1 MSSAN
6 AIIKYQKSKSIG
18 NYITINLYSIIEELI
33 TIFSIVVH
41 KPNLRTDPENE
52 DQSLCSTSSAN
63 SSTEKLPL
71 LNCMDESDDESMDSY
86 FEINQRIELG
96 AMANMF
102 FSKIGVKLFYITI
115 AIYLFGDLSIYAA
128 AISKS
133 LRDVTWSVIITTN
146 FNLIKLIKLIVPNF

>member
-1 MSSAN
+1 LSSSAN
-6 AIIKYQKSKSIG
+6 
-18 NYITINLYSIIEELI
+18 NN
-33 TIFSIVVH
+33 
-41 KPNLRTDPENE
+41 
-52 DQSLCSTSSAN
+52 
-63 SSTEKLPL
+63 TEKVL
-71 LNCMDESDDESMDSY
+71 LNCIEESNDKLMDSYQY

-102 FSKIGVKLFYITI
+102 FSKIGVKLFYISI

-133 LRDVTWSVIITTN
+133 LRDVTWSVIVTTN

>member
-1 MSSAN
+1 M
-6 AIIKYQKSKSIG
+6 
-18 NYITINLYSIIEELI
+18 IIEELI
-33 TIFSIVVH
+33 TIFWIVVH
-41 KPNLRTDPENE
+41 KPNSRTDPENE
-52 DQSLCSTSSAN
+52 DQSLCSSSSAN
-63 SSTEKLPL
+63 NSTEKLPL
-71 LNCMDESDDESMDSY
+71 LDCIEESDDELMDSYQY

-102 FSKIGVKLFYITI
+102 FSKIGVKIFYISI

-133 LRDVTWSVIITTN
+133 LRDVTWSVIVTTN